1 MAQPL
6 QPEPKFFL
14 IDELFEKGITHY
26 LETWFSG
33 LPTSG
38 VAGEK
43 STNYLENSVAAERI
57 HDALPE
63 VKLIFLLREPAD
75 RAFSNWRW
83 SRMNGLETLGFA
95 EAIRAEPARESSYS
109 PELKYSRPFSYYSRG
124 LYRRMLDPYWKLFR
138 RDKVL
143 CLRYEDITI
152 DPWKLTATVH
162 EFLDVTLQASDAEGV
177 GTVNP
182 ADDAMSDIETLD
194 MLKRMYREP
203 NRELADLLGPSFEIW
218 NP

>member
-1 MAQPL
+1 MAKPM

-14 IDELFEKGITHY
+14 IDELFEKGLTHY

-33 LPTSG
+33 LPTYG

-43 STNYLENSVAAERI
+43 STNYLENSIAAKRI
-57 HDALPE
+57 HDALAE
-63 VKLIFLLREPAD
+63 VKLIFVFREPAD

-83 SRMNGLETLGFA
+83 SRMNGLETLTFG
-95 EAIRAEPARESSYS
+95 EAIQAEPAREANYP

-124 LYRRMLDPYWKLFR
+124 LYRRMLDPYWRLFS
-138 RDKVL
+138 RDRVL

-152 DPWKLTATVH
+152 DPRKLAATVH
-162 EFLDVTLQASDAEGV
+162 EYLDVRLQPSDAEAV

-182 ADDAMSDIETLD
+182 SDKTMSDSENLD
-194 MLKRMYREP
+194 ILRQMYRQP
-203 NRELADLLGPSFEIW
+203 NRDLAELLGPSFEIW